1 MKSKYSYMIV
11 NAITGD
17 NLIKG
22 ITITNRNA
30 ARMFKR
36 HIKNTNPEQ
45 YPRIDRIQHNIR

>member
-30 ARMFKR
+30 ARMF
-36 HIKNTNPEQ
+36 
-45 YPRIDRIQHNIR
+45 